1 MTHAIETVDLA
12 RRFGKTRAVDGL
24 NLVVPEGAVY
34 ALLGPNGA
42 GKTTTLK
49 MLVNVVAPTGGHAT
63 VLGVDSRRLGPTE
76 LAQIGCVSESQALPE
91 WMTVA
96 QLVDFCR
103 PLYPTWDDA
112 FCARLLAQF
121 ALPPDKRLRDLSR
134 GMRMKASLLSSLA
147 YRPRLLLLDEPFS
160 GLDVLVRDELIRG
173 VLELSDEARWT
184 VVVSSHDIDEVER
197 LADWVG
203 VMNEGRLALAEPVA
217 ALQERYR
224 RVEVTLPETAS
235 PPASHPP
242 AWLEVAVAGRRLSF
256 VHTAYRAGESD
267 AEIDRLVGAAP
278 VVAPMTLREIFLALA
293 RTYRLGA
300 GGASAPHG
308 AAA

>member
-1 MTHAIETVDLA
+1 
-12 RRFGKTRAVDGL
+12 
-24 NLVVPEGAVY
+24 
-34 ALLGPNGA
+34 
-42 GKTTTLK
+42 
-49 MLVNVVAPTGGHAT
+49 
-63 VLGVDSRRLGPTE
+63 VLGVDSRRLGRAE
-76 LAQIGCVSESQALPE
+76 LARIGCVSESQALPD
-91 WMTVA
+91 WMTVR
-96 QLVDFCR
+96 QLVEFCR

-112 FCARLLAQF
+112 FCARLVEQF

-134 GMRMKASLLSSLA
+134 GMKMKASLLSSLA
-147 YRPRLLLLDEPFS
+147 YRPRLLVLDEPFS

-173 VLELSDEARWT
+173 VLELSEEARWT

-224 RVEVTLPETAS
+224 RVEVTLHGTAS
-235 PPASHPP
+235 PPTSHPP
-242 AWLEVAVAGRRLSF
+242 AWIDVAVAGRRLSF
-256 VHTAYRAGESD
+256 VHTAYRSD
-267 AEIDRLVGAAP
+267 ETEAEVERLVGAAP
-278 VVAPMTLREIFLALA
+278 AITPLTLREIFLALA

-300 GGASAPHG
+300 GRPTAVHG